1 MQITLMQGILLAIMT
16 IIVGLDFFVEAF
28 FVFRPLMVSTFTG
41 IILGDVV
48 LGLKV
53 GALIELAF
61 AGLTPAGGTQPPNPV
76 FAGLM
81 GTVLAYTTGCQP
93 SAALGLCLPFSFLGQ
108 YLILFYY
115 SAFSF
120 FMGKADKAASEADT
134 GAIAKINLT
143 TMAIVSIS
151 YGVVAFLCTYVAQ
164 EPMKMFVNSL
174 PEVITHGLEV
184 AGGILPAVGFGMLLR
199 VMMKTKYTP
208 YFIAGFLMAS
218 FCDMPNLLPVAL
230 LGTVF
235 ALIDFFGA
243 KQRKQD
249 IEEALQNASIDNFGG
264 DDKEA
269 LSLAMTDNLEFINTH
284 PNLVGFLMG
293 LMMSLEEGGAD
304 HDTIKGLKL
313 ALFGPIAGIGD
324 AIFWFTILPIVAGIS
339 CSFASQGSILG
350 PIIFF
355 LVYLAIWILRIV
367 WTHLGYNL
375 GTKSID
381 IITENSDTI
390 ANAATILGITVIGAL
405 IASYV
410 SINLLPVIEV
420 DGGIKV
426 TVQTEFFD
434 KIFPNFL
441 PMRVTLLCFW
451 LLKKKQVSPIVL
463 IVAII
468 VLSIVASAV
477 GLL

>member
-1 MQITLMQGILLAIMT
+1 M
-16 IIVGLDFFVEAF
+16 
-28 FVFRPLMVSTFTG
+28 
-41 IILGDVV
+41 
-48 LGLKV
+48 
-53 GALIELAF
+53 IELAF

-134 GAIAKINLT
+134 GAIARINLT

-151 YGVVAFLCTYVAQ
+151 YGVLAFLCTYVAQ

-249 IEEALQNASIDNFGG
+249 IEEALQNASIDSFGG
-264 DDKEA
+264 DD
-269 LSLAMTDNLEFINTH
+269 N
-284 PNLVGFLMG
+284 VG
-293 LMMSLEEGGAD
+293 
-304 HDTIKGLKL
+304 I
-313 ALFGPIAGIGD
+313 
-324 AIFWFTILPIVAGIS
+324 
-339 CSFASQGSILG
+339 
-350 PIIFF
+350 
-355 LVYLAIWILRIV
+355 
-367 WTHLGYNL
+367 
-375 GTKSID
+375 
-381 IITENSDTI
+381 
-390 ANAATILGITVIGAL
+390 
-405 IASYV
+405 
-410 SINLLPVIEV
+410 
-420 DGGIKV
+420 
-426 TVQTEFFD
+426 
-434 KIFPNFL
+434 
-441 PMRVTLLCFW
+441 
-451 LLKKKQVSPIVL
+451 
-463 IVAII
+463 
-468 VLSIVASAV
+468 
-477 GLL
+477 

>member
-16 IIVGLDFFVEAF
+16 IIVGLDFFLEAF

-174 PEVITHGLEV
+174 PSHYSRFRSCWWYFTSRWIWYVVTCNDESKIHT
-184 AGGILPAVGFGMLLR
+184 ILYCWFLNGKLLR
-199 VMMKTKYTP
+199 Y
-208 YFIAGFLMAS
+208 A
-218 FCDMPNLLPVAL
+218 
-230 LGTVF
+230 
-235 ALIDFFGA
+235 
-243 KQRKQD
+243 
-249 IEEALQNASIDNFGG
+249 
-264 DDKEA
+264 
-269 LSLAMTDNLEFINTH
+269 
-284 PNLVGFLMG
+284 
-293 LMMSLEEGGAD
+293 
-304 HDTIKGLKL
+304 
-313 ALFGPIAGIGD
+313 
-324 AIFWFTILPIVAGIS
+324 
-339 CSFASQGSILG
+339 
-350 PIIFF
+350 
-355 LVYLAIWILRIV
+355 
-367 WTHLGYNL
+367 
-375 GTKSID
+375 
-381 IITENSDTI
+381 
-390 ANAATILGITVIGAL
+390 
-405 IASYV
+405 
-410 SINLLPVIEV
+410 
-420 DGGIKV
+420 
-426 TVQTEFFD
+426 
-434 KIFPNFL
+434 
-441 PMRVTLLCFW
+441 
-451 LLKKKQVSPIVL
+451 
-463 IVAII
+463 
-468 VLSIVASAV
+468 
-477 GLL
+477 